1 LRFKLRVETKIL
13 EMSRKFKEA
22 CQMDSDQTWILN
34 VFEVL
39 GKGSSGSCPP
49 EGFTTAGA

>member
-1 LRFKLRVETKIL
+1 
-13 EMSRKFKEA
+13 MSRKFKEA
-22 CQMDSDQTWILN
+22 CQMDSDQTLN

-49 EGFTTAGA
+49 EGFSTAGA